1 MSGDA
6 VMPHLRSSGDGSLR
20 WEDEMAGPVSRI
32 IALGFASI
40 AATIV
45 IAAAK
50 ADGLPVLG
58 LDVGPTGVATRSGEA
73 RYVTL
78 PARGATVVAC
88 VRRSGGQILNA
99 ATLPGKFWI
108 PAVAYAGTAGGF

>member
-6 VMPHLRSSGDGSLR
+6 AVPQLRTFGNGSLR
-20 WEDEMAGPVSRI
+20 WEDEMAEPVSRI

-40 AATIV
+40 AGTIV

-58 LDVGPTGVATRSGEA
+58 LDVGPTGVATPSGEA

-78 PARGATVVAC
+78 PARGARSEE
-88 VRRSGGQILNA
+88 RRV
-99 ATLPGKFWI
+99 GKECRSRWS
-108 PAVAYAGTAGGF
+108 PYH